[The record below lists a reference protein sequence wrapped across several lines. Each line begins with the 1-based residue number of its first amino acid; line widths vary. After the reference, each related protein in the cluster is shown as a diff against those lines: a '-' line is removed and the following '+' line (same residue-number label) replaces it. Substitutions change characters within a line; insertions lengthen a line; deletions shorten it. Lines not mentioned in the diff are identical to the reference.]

1 MRYIFTR
8 NIKHLTCYVR
18 FSIIVVM
25 NKLSTAKRAAVVA
38 ALVEG
43 NSIRATSRM
52 TNVSKP
58 TVLKLLADLGRVCA
72 EYHDYAVWG
81 LKTVRVQCDEIWSFC
96 HCKQKN
102 IPSRLA
108 GKQIGSV
115 GDVWTWT
122 AIDADSKLI
131 ISYHVG
137 DRSAQ
142 SADYFVSDLAQ
153 RVRNDVQITTDGH
166 KPYIAAVK
174 LAFEDRKVDYATLTK
189 VYANPQ
195 NEGRYS
201 PGTIVSST
209 REVIKGTPAA
219 RHISTSYVE
228 RQNLTMRMSMR
239 RYTRLTNAF
248 SKKID
253 NHIAAVNL
261 HFLYYNFCR
270 VHQTLR
276 VTPAMAAGIAQH
288 VWGITDIVAL
298 LEATE
303 NKAA

>member
-1 MRYIFTR
+1 M
-8 NIKHLTCYVR
+8 HLCALDMLKRLRHNMT
-18 FSIIVVM
+18 M
-25 NKLSTAKRAAVVA
+25 NKLSAVKRAAVVS

-43 NSIRATSRM
+43 NSIRATSRI

-72 EYHDYAVWG
+72 DYHHFNVRG
-81 LKTVRVQCDEIWSFC
+81 PKTIRVQCDEIWSFC
-96 HCKQKN
+96 YCKAKN
-102 IPSRLA
+102 VPA
-108 GKQIGSV
+108 GMQMPLGTI

-131 ISYHVG
+131 ISYYVG
-137 DRSAQ
+137 DRTAQ
-142 SADYFVSDLAQ
+142 AADYFVSDLAR

-166 KPYIAAVK
+166 KPYPSAIK
-174 LAFEDRKVDYATLTK
+174 LAFEDRPIDFATLTK
-189 VYANPQ
+189 VYRNSD

-201 PGTIVSST
+201 PGKIVSST
-209 REVIKGTPAA
+209 TEVIKGSPDP

-228 RQNLTMRMSMR
+228 RQNLTMRMHMR
-239 RYTRLTNAF
+239 RFTRLTNAF
-248 SKKID
+248 SKKIE
-253 NHIAAVNL
+253 NHIAAVDL

-270 VHQTLR
+270 IHQTLR
-276 VTPAMAAGIAQH
+276 VTPAMAAGLSQR
-288 VWGITDIVAL
+288 VWGIMDIVAL

>member
-1 MRYIFTR
+1 
-8 NIKHLTCYVR
+8 
-18 FSIIVVM
+18 M
-25 NKLSTAKRAAVVA
+25 NKLSTAKRAAVIA

-43 NSIRATSRM
+43 NSIRATSRI

-72 EYHDYAVWG
+72 EYHDYTVWN

-96 HCKQKN
+96 YAKAKN
-102 IPSRLA
+102 VPVRVSRA
-108 GKQIGSV
+108 AAPGTV

-137 DRSAQ
+137 DRSGQA
-142 SADYFVSDLAQ
+142 ADYFVSDLAQ
-153 RVRNDVQITTDGH
+153 RVRNDVQITTDAH
-166 KPYIAAVK
+166 KPYLAAVK
-174 LAFEDRKVDYATLTK
+174 LAFEDRKIDYATLQK
-189 VYANPQ
+189 VYAGNP
-195 NEGRYS
+195 NETRYS
-201 PGTIVSST
+201 PAKIVSST
-209 REVIKGTPAA
+209 TEAIKGTPDP

-261 HFLYYNFCR
+261 HFLHYNFCR
-270 VHQTLR
+270 IHQTLR
-276 VTPAMAAGIAQH
+276 VTPAMAAGLSRH
-288 VWGITDIVAL
+288 VWGIMDIVAL

>member
-1 MRYIFTR
+1 
-8 NIKHLTCYVR
+8 
-18 FSIIVVM
+18 M
-25 NKLSTAKRAAVVA
+25 NKLSTAKRAGVIA

-43 NSIRATSRM
+43 NSIRATSRI

-72 EYHDYAVWG
+72 DYHDYAVWG
-81 LKTVRVQCDEIWSFC
+81 LKTLRVQCDEIWSFC
-96 HCKQKN
+96 YCKARN
-102 IPSRLA
+102 VPAGNRLPV
-108 GKQIGSV
+108 GEI

-142 SADYFVSDLAQ
+142 AASYFVDDLAR
-153 RVRNDVQITTDGH
+153 RVRNDIQITTDGH
-166 KPYIAAVK
+166 KPYLAAVK
-174 LAFEDRKVDYATLTK
+174 LAFEDRKIDYATLSK
-189 VYANPQ
+189 VYANAEG
-195 NEGRYS
+195 EGRYS
-201 PGTIVSST
+201 PGKIVSST
-209 REVIKGTPAA
+209 TEVIKGSPDP

-270 VHQTLR
+270 IHQTLR
-276 VTPAMAAGIAQH
+276 VTPAMAAGLSQR
-288 VWGITDIVAL
+288 VWGIMDIVAL

>member
-1 MRYIFTR
+1 
-8 NIKHLTCYVR
+8 
-18 FSIIVVM
+18 M

-43 NSIRATSRM
+43 NSIRSTSRM

-72 EYHDYAVWG
+72 AYHDEAVWN
-81 LKTVRVQCDEIWSFC
+81 LKTERVQCDEIWSFC
-96 HCKQKN
+96 YAKAKN
-102 IPSRLA
+102 VPAKTRYDVGGA
-108 GKQIGSV
+108 

-137 DRSAQ
+137 NRTTEA
-142 SADYFVSDLAQ
+142 ADVFLGDLAA
-153 RVRNDVQITTDGH
+153 RVRNNIQITTDGH
-166 KPYIAAVK
+166 KPYLSAMK
-174 LAFEDRKVDYATLTK
+174 FAFEKRKIDYATLSK
-189 VYANPQ
+189 QYANE

-201 PGTIVSST
+201 PGKIISST
-209 REVIKGTPAA
+209 TEVIKGTPDP

-239 RYTRLTNAF
+239 RFTRLTNGF
-248 SKKID
+248 SKKLQ
-253 NHIAAVNL
+253 NHIAAINL
-261 HFLYYNFCR
+261 HFVYYNFCR
-270 VHQTLR
+270 IHQTLR
-276 VTPAMAAGIAQH
+276 VTPAMAAGITHRA
-288 VWGITDIVAL
+288 WGIMDIVSL